1 MTNTDILN
9 DILNIENKFVAIKLE
24 NDKLKDMLKEVQ
36 PILKRAFFGNYKDQ
50 NAADLLYTR
59 ILEVVGREMS

>member
-1 MTNTDILN
+1 MSNTDILK
-9 DILNIENKFVAIKLE
+9 IEDKFVAIKHD

-36 PILKRAFFGNYKDQ
+36 PILKKAFFADYKDQ
-50 NAADLLYTR
+50 NAADQLLTR

>member
-9 DILNIENKFVAIKLE
+9 IEDKFVAIKHE

-36 PILKRAFFGNYKDQ
+36 PILKIAFFANYKDR
-50 NAADLLYTR
+50 NAADLLLTR
-59 ILEVVGREMS
+59 IIEVVGREMN